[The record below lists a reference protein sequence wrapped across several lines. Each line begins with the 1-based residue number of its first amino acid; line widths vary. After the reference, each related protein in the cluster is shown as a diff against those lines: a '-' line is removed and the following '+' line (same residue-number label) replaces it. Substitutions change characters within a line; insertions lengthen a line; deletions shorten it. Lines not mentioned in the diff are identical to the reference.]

1 MSKSLLFGVLDW
13 GLGHAARSVPLLQFF
28 QNNGWIIHIAA
39 TGAPRKLLLDA
50 LPEAHFHTPPA
61 YRIHYGQ
68 KDKFLLFNILKQVP
82 RLLKTVD
89 NEQHWVEERV
99 LELGINLVIS
109 DNRYGFYSTRI
120 TSWMLTH
127 QLAPTSGFGKLADK
141 IVQKI
146 HFTFLNKFNRCLVP
160 DVAENPGIAGKLS
173 HPSYLPPATSY
184 LGLLSR
190 FPSPTLELPTLEV
203 LVLLSGPE
211 PSRTIFEQ
219 QLLPALRSFNGRF
232 LLVRGLPES
241 TNNTE
246 NNVMNYADIPTLQTL
261 IAKAAL
267 VICRSGYTSVMD
279 LIRLQKKALL
289 VPTPGQTEQEYLAVH
304 LEAEGYF
311 PYLRQADFSLEKA
324 LAKAAA
330 FKYRPVTADFEQYK
344 TVLTSLLNS

>member
-13 GLGHAARSVPLLQFF
+13 GLGHAARSIPLLRFF
-28 QNNGWIIHIAA
+28 QNNGWIIHIAS
-39 TGAPRKLLLDA
+39 TDAPRKLLLDA

-61 YRIHYGQ
+61 YRIQYGA
-68 KDKFLLFNILKQVP
+68 KDKFLIFNILKQVP
-82 RLLKTVD
+82 RLLKTV
-89 NEQHWVEERV
+89 NEEQDWVEERV
-99 LELGINLVIS
+99 RQLGINLVIS
-109 DNRYGFYSTRI
+109 DNRYGFYSTRVP
-120 TSWMLTH
+120 SWMLTH
-127 QLAPTSGFGKLADK
+127 QLSPTSGFGKFPDK

-146 HFTFLNKFNRCLVP
+146 HFTFLNKFDRCLVP
-160 DVAENPGIAGKLS
+160 DLAEKPGIAGKLS
-173 HPSYLPPATSY
+173 HPTSLPPNTHY

-190 FPSPTLELPTLEV
+190 FAPPTLEVPTLEV

-219 QLLPALRSFNGRF
+219 QLLPALRSFNGRA

-241 TNNTE
+241 TNTTE
-246 NNVMNYADIPTLQTL
+246 NNVVNYADIPVLHELLTR
-261 IAKAAL
+261 AAL

-289 VPTPGQTEQEYLAVH
+289 IPTPGQTEQEYLAVH

-330 FKYRPVTADFEQYK
+330 FKYRTVTADFEQYK
-344 TVLTSLLNS
+344 TVLPSLLNS